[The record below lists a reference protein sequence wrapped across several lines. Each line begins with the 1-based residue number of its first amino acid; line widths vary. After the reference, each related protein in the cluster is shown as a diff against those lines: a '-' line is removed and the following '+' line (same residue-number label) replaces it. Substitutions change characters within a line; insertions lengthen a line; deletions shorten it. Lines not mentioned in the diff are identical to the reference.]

1 MTQAPNGDRPRHDPP
16 DCEAIVRRL
25 WDYVDGR
32 LPIGDRHAV
41 DAHLAACASCPPH
54 FGFARRLREA
64 IAASAPA
71 VSRDDETRLRA
82 RLRRALASAGLG
94 DRGA

>member
-1 MTQAPNGDRPRHDPP
+1 MTEPPNGHRVPHDPP

-32 LPIGDRHAV
+32 LAIPDRAEV
-41 DAHLAACASCPPH
+41 EAHLVACASCPPH
-54 FGFARRLREA
+54 FAFARRLRAA

-71 VSRDDETRLRA
+71 VTDDDEVRLRA
-82 RLRRALASAGLG
+82 RLRRALERAAP
-94 DRGA
+94 GAE